1 MATSL
6 KYSPTLI
13 SGLQRSVG
21 DEPINILLVD
31 DQPAK
36 LLGYQ
41 AILEELGENLLMAHS
56 ARDALEVLLHNDV
69 ALLLVDVVM
78 PELDGFE
85 LVEIIRSHP
94 RFEKT
99 AVMFVSGVHLSDID
113 RIRGYSAGAVDYVP
127 VPVVPELLRAKVRVF
142 ADLHRKTRQ
151 LEQLNQDLESRI
163 AARTADLEASTQRWK
178 ESEQR
183 LRLALVSARAG
194 AWEWRFAADPSVESA
209 VASAVAPAV
218 ASQASEMRWSPGL
231 FGLLGLPANGTPPTV
246 AEFLTHVDDED
257 RERVGALF
265 QSLPMSSSEAPSLG
279 SFEIEFRFRR
289 PSDRTLL
296 WLRTTG
302 EVVADAEGHP
312 KLARGIHQDVT
323 SRKEAEIQLEVE
335 ARRKDEFLATLA
347 HELRNPLAPILSCV
361 RMLKSGALKPPA
373 EARNRDI
380 LERQVVH
387 LVRLVDDL
395 IDVSRISRGTITL
408 HTEPTDLAAL
418 VRSAVDAT
426 MLRGSG
432 HVFVTQLGER
442 GPFVSADPVRIA
454 QVVSN
459 ILDNATKF
467 TPVGGKVVVDLT
479 QEDEFAVLRII
490 DSGIGMAPENLDRVF
505 DLFTQVERGR
515 GLGIGLALVRRLL
528 ELHGG
533 SVSAYSAGEGHG
545 TEVVVRL
552 PIVAQPLAEAQPD
565 ETNMTMTMTQDDSIR
580 FLIVDDNV
588 DAANTLAELLELS
601 GCQARAVY
609 SGDEATRV
617 GEGVAP
623 DIVLLDLGMPGMD
636 GFEAAKRLRQTAWG
650 SRAKLVAVTGW
661 GQQADR
667 KKTADAGF
675 DGHLVKP
682 VDLDVV
688 LQLMELV
695 ESRPVPA

>member
-1 MATSL
+1 MATSV
-6 KYSPTLI
+6 KKFSPT
-13 SGLQRSVG
+13 SATAPGGSG

-36 LLGYQ
+36 LLGYE

-183 LRLALVSARAG
+183 LRLALTSARAG
-194 AWEWRFAADPSVESA
+194 AWEWRFKPDRSPTPE
-209 VASAVAPAV
+209 
-218 ASQASEMRWSPGL
+218 ASQMRWSPGL
-231 FGLLGLPANGTPPTV
+231 FALLGLPSNGTAPTV
-246 AEFLTHVDDED
+246 AEFLTHVDDDD
-257 RERVGALF
+257 RERVSALF
-265 QSLPMSSSEAPSLG
+265 ESLPSSSSESPASG
-279 SFEIEFRFRR
+279 SFEIEFRFHR
-289 PSDRTLL
+289 PGDRTVL
-296 WLRTTG
+296 WIRTTG
-302 EVVADAEGHP
+302 EVVSDAEGQP
-312 KLARGIHQDVT
+312 ILARGIHQDVT
-323 SRKEAEIQLEVE
+323 SRKEAEIELELE

-361 RMLKSGALKPPA
+361 RMLKSGSLKPQA

-408 HTEPTDLAAL
+408 HTQPTDLAAL

-432 HVFVTQLGER
+432 HVFVTQLGEH
-442 GPFVSADPVRIA
+442 GPFISADPVRIA
-454 QVVSN
+454 QVVTN

-467 TPVGGKVVVDLT
+467 TPAGGKIVVDLT
-479 QEDEFAVLRII
+479 QEDGFAVLRIV
-490 DSGIGMAPENLDRVF
+490 DTGIGMAQDDLDRVF

-528 ELHGG
+528 DLHGG
-533 SVSAYSAGEGHG
+533 SVTASSAGSGQG
-545 TEVVVRL
+545 TEVLVRL
-552 PIVAQPLAEAQPD
+552 PIVPEPVAELESA
-565 ETNMTMTMTQDDSIR
+565 EQDTPASADGDDLVQ

-601 GCQARAVY
+601 GCRARAVY
-609 SGDEATRV
+609 SGEEATRV
-617 GEGVAP
+617 GEGVEP

-636 GFEAAKRLRQTAWG
+636 GFEAAKRLRQTPWG
-650 SRAKLVAVTGW
+650 TRAKLVAVTGW

-688 LQLMELV
+688 LQLAALV
-695 ESRPVPA
+695 E

>member
-1 MATSL
+1 MVTPLNATHPS
-6 KYSPTLI
+6 I
-13 SGLQRSVG
+13 ASVDG
-21 DEPINILLVD
+21 PINILLVD

-41 AILEELGENLLMAHS
+41 TILEELGENLLMAHS
-56 ARDALEVLLHNDV
+56 AREALELLLQNDV

-85 LVEIIRSHP
+85 LVEMIRAHP

-99 AVMFVSGVHLSDID
+99 AVMFVSGVHLTDLD

-151 LEQLNQDLESRI
+151 LEHLNRDLEGRI
-163 AARTADLEASTQRWK
+163 ALRTADLEASTQRWK
-178 ESEQR
+178 ESEGR
-183 LRLALVSARAG
+183 LRLALTSARAG
-194 AWEWRFAADPSVESA
+194 AWEWQFPPIAAA
-209 VASAVAPAV
+209 ASEDG
-218 ASQASEMRWSPGL
+218 EMRWSPEL
-231 FGLLGLPANGTPPTV
+231 FALLGLPANRPAPTR
-246 AEFLTHVDDED
+246 AEFLTYVDIED
-257 RERVGALF
+257 RDRVGALF
-265 QSLPMSSSEAPSLG
+265 QSLPMSSARGPSLG
-279 SFEIEFRFRR
+279 SFELEFRFRR
-289 PSDRTLL
+289 PGYRTQM

-302 EVVADAEGHP
+302 EVVADADGHP
-312 KLARGIHQDVT
+312 VIARGIHQDVT
-323 SRKEAEIQLEVE
+323 TRKNAELQLEVE
-335 ARRKDEFLATLA
+335 GRRKDEFLATLA

-361 RMLKSGALKPPA
+361 GMLKRGGLEPA
-373 EARNRDI
+373 TRARSQEI

-408 HTEPTDLAAL
+408 QAEPTDLAAL
-418 VRSAVDAT
+418 VRSTVDAT
-426 MLRGSG
+426 VLRASG
-432 HVFVTQLGER
+432 HVIITEISER
-442 GPFVSADPVRIA
+442 GPFVSVDPVRMA

-467 TPVGGKVVVDLT
+467 TPAGGKILVSLLE
-479 QEDEFAVLRII
+479 EDEDAVLRIV
-490 DSGIGMAPENLDRVF
+490 DSGIGIAPQNLDRVF
-505 DLFTQVERGR
+505 DLFTQVERGLGSR

-533 SVSAYSAGEGHG
+533 SVTANSAGEGLG
-545 TEVVVRL
+545 TEIVIRL
-552 PIVAQPLAEAQPD
+552 PRLPEPRPEVSPVE
-565 ETNMTMTMTQDDSIR
+565 MTMPTSEADPVR
-580 FLIVDDNV
+580 FLLVDDNV

-601 GCQARAVY
+601 GCEARAAY
-609 SGDEATRV
+609 SGEEATRV
-617 GEGVAP
+617 GEGFKP
-623 DIVLLDLGMPGMD
+623 DIVLLDLGMPVMD
-636 GFEAAKRLRQTAWG
+636 GFEAAKRVRQTAWG

-661 GQQADR
+661 GQPSDR

-688 LQLMELV
+688 LKLV
-695 ESRPVPA
+695 EMVER

>member
-6 KYSPTLI
+6 KYSPTHI
-13 SGLQRSVG
+13 SGPQRSVG

-41 AILEELGENLLMAHS
+41 AILDELGENLLMAHS
-56 ARDALEVLLHNDV
+56 ARDA
-69 ALLLVDVVM
+69 
-78 PELDGFE
+78 

-194 AWEWRFAADPSVESA
+194 AWEWRFTADPSA
-209 VASAVAPAV
+209 ASDAG
-218 ASQASEMRWSPGL
+218 EIRWSPGL
-231 FGLLGLPANGTPPTV
+231 FGLLGLPPNGTPPTV
-246 AEFLTHVDDED
+246 AEFLTHVDKQDH
-257 RERVGALF
+257 ERVSALF
-265 QSLPMSSSEAPSLG
+265 QSLPLPSSQAPSLG

-289 PSDRTLL
+289 PSDRTLI

-418 VRSAVDAT
+418 VRAAVDAT

-467 TPVGGKVVVDLT
+467 TPPGGKIVVDLS
-479 QEDEFAVLRII
+479 QEDEFAVLRIV
-490 DSGIGMAPENLDRVF
+490 DSGIGMAQENLDRVF

-533 SVSAYSAGEGHG
+533 SVSANSEGEGRG

-552 PIVAQPLAEAQPD
+552 PVVAQPLAEAEPD
-565 ETNMTMTMTQDDSIR
+565 ETSVPVQHDDSVR

-601 GCQARAVY
+601 GCHARAVY
-609 SGDEATRV
+609 SGDEATQV

-636 GFEAAKRLRQTAWG
+636 GFEAAKRLRQTEWG